1 MVSVIIPTYN
11 RANYIV
17 RAILSVLN
25 QTYKNFEIIVVDDN
39 DPGSEARAELEI
51 IMKKFKKNSKIRYVK
66 HLKNMNG
73 AVARNTGINV
83 ANGEYITFLDDDD
96 YFLNTRLEKM
106 VRLLDENRDYDAIYS
121 SSIVTKNKKIIGE
134 NLALKSG
141 KMKNELLMNEF
152 SFGTGSNM
160 FFRADAIRKIKGFDE
175 SFLRHQDIE
184 TMIRFFS
191 VGKLLAVNEYLV
203 VKTQDDRR
211 NEPSMSEY
219 IKVKEN
225 YFKSFEKEIE
235 KLTEDEKNKFYK
247 KNYCELLEASI
258 RKNDRN
264 NYDRF
269 ISEIKKYG
277 TLGCDEMIR
286 IILLKIN
293 NYVKIE
299 KIKYFIKRVKLQ
311 LKIDNK
317 TKKQI
322 SYYEKL

>member
-258 RKNDRN
+258 RKKDRN

-277 TLGCDEMIR
+277 TLGCDEIIR